1 MVSDKQ
7 WRQRYELFVA
17 RYHGRQDAIGLQCP
31 DRTFHP
37 VRGGLSYRRFRQH
50 IRGSSTYA
58 IYNRDDTGGVSF
70 NLFDLDVFP
79 RVPRPWEQW
88 MEALS
93 IKKKQAQ
100 ALLNALEAM
109 GISLNQVMVE
119 FPTVGFHVLLFMA
132 EPLPAPKA
140 KLFAHLARDRAGLR
154 FETPFYPSET
164 GGRGDL
170 VPLPLRRN
178 QITGRRSNFV
188 RDLSTFDPSNYS
200 EEPDFVP
207 LETVNP
213 VSSETIQSSIDALT
227 QSLYRR
233 VANLSD
239 VPPGTVRLVEDRGKR
254 LLLVNKDGQISALSE
269 LCPHAGAPLSRGRFS
284 NEYIECAWH
293 SARFRV
299 DNGELVSGPA
309 HTGLTQYA
317 VKVENG
323 DILVGPSLV

>member
-1 MVSDKQ
+1 MVSDNQ

-17 RYHGRQDAIGLQCP
+17 RYRGRQDAIGLQGP
-31 DRTFHP
+31 DRSFHP
-37 VRGGLSYRRFRQH
+37 VSGGLSYRRFRQH
-50 IRGSSTYA
+50 IRGNSTYA
-58 IYNRDDTGGVSF
+58 IYNRDDAGGVSF
-70 NLFDLDVFP
+70 ILFDLDVLP
-79 RVPRPWEQW
+79 RLPRPWEQW
-88 MEALS
+88 LEALS

-100 ALLNALEAM
+100 ALIRTLETM
-109 GISLNQVMVE
+109 GISPNQVMVE
-119 FPTVGFHVLLFMA
+119 FPTVGFHVLMFMA

-140 KLFAHLARDRAGLR
+140 KLFAQLARDRAGLR
-154 FETPFYPSET
+154 FETPFYPNET

-178 QITGRRSNFV
+178 LITGRRSNFV

-207 LETVNP
+207 LEMVNP
-213 VSSETIQSSIDALT
+213 VPSKTIQSSIDALT

-239 VPPGTVRLVEDRGKR
+239 VPPGTIRLVEDLGKR

-284 NEYIECAWH
+284 NEEIECAWH

-299 DNGELVSGPA
+299 DNGELVSGTA
-309 HTGLTQYA
+309 RTGLTQYA

-323 DILVGPSLV
+323 DILVGPTLV